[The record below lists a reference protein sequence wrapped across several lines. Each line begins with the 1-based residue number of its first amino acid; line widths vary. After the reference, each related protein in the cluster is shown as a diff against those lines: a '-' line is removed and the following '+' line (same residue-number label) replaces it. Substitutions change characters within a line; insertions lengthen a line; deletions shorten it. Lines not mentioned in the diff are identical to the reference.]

1 MAKRE
6 TFTVRIEG
14 VTRELPLFAVSPQLR
29 IAVFN
34 LLGDT
39 EIITAAA
46 RGLAK
51 KLAHI
56 DADVLVT
63 AETKSIPLVYHLA
76 LEMNKPWVVLRK
88 DHKPYMGQVLSAET
102 LSITTGRPQTLY
114 LDEKDQALLRNK
126 RVILVD
132 DVISTGSTLQGMRLL
147 MDKVGA
153 AVVAEAAIFTEGERA
168 QWGHI
173 IALGHLPLFTGE
185 AKADLQTPPP
195 ARKKKTAVKDGA
207 DKGSGKG

>member
-1 MAKRE
+1 MAKRD
-6 TFTVRIEG
+6 TYTVRIEG
-14 VTRELPLFAVSPQLR
+14 VTRHLPLFAVGPQLR

-39 EIITAAA
+39 EITMAAA

-51 KLAHI
+51 KLAKV

-63 AETKSIPLVYHLA
+63 AEAKSIPLAYHLA
-76 LEMNKPWVVLRK
+76 VEMNKPYVVLRK
-88 DHKPYMGQVLSAET
+88 DYKPYMGNALSAET
-102 LSITTGRPQTLY
+102 LSITTGKPQTLY
-114 LDEKDQALLRNK
+114 LDEKDHALLRGK

-153 AVVAEAAIFTEGERA
+153 KIVAEAAVFTEGERA

-173 IALGHLPLFTGE
+173 IALGHLPLFTGDE
-185 AKADLQTPPP
+185 KKESKPKTAA
-195 ARKKKTAVKDGA
+195 KKKAA
-207 DKGSGKG
+207 ANESQ